1 MTAGATAVG
10 DEDASVARY
19 EELRHGVLTGA
30 PGGRHVGVIVLVRE
44 GLAAWLAQGSARA
57 ATVGPAAVPL
67 GLGRPA
73 ALQVLSEVHASVVR
87 VLANMAL
94 AGRRELR
101 P

>member
-1 MTAGATAVG
+1 VTAGATAVG

-30 PGGRHVGVIVLVRE
+30 PGGRHVGVLVLVRE
-44 GLAAWLAQGSARA
+44 GLAAWLAQGSACA
-57 ATVGPAAVPL
+57 ATVGPAAVP
-67 GLGRPA
+67 LGRPA

-94 AGRRELR
+94 ASRRELR